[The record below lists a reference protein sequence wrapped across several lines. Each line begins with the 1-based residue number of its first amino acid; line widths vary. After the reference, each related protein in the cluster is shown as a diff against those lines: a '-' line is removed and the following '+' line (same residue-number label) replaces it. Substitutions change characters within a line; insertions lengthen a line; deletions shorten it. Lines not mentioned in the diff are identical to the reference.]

1 MFSIDNYKDSYELS
15 LDDKPYNEHNLI
27 IKSERNDGKQLP
39 WGVDMV
45 SDRNV
50 IVKPYGVNGLKI
62 ILDFEKLDKECF
74 IILRNYAKEKI
85 RIIIKP
91 NWYVLH
97 PREYKFKITRTSIEG
112 KKMKIKILS
121 KEGEN
126 ELGWECTYDGK
137 PLNYSIEPFE
147 NNKSSYVY
155 INLKDELF
163 TNVTSMIE
171 FTQNK
176 SEKKIKLNLEQ
187 NNDEIKILKAD

>member
-1 MFSIDNYKDSYELS
+1 MFSIDNYKDSYEIS
-15 LDDKPYNEHNLI
+15 LDDNPYNEHNLI
-27 IKSERNDGKQLP
+27 IKSEKNDGKLLP
-39 WGVDMV
+39 WGVDMI
-45 SDRNV
+45 SSSGV
-50 IVKPYGVNGLKI
+50 IAKPCGVNGLKI

-74 IILRNYAKEKI
+74 IILRNYAKEKM
-85 RIIIKP
+85 RITIKP
-91 NWYVLH
+91 NWYVFH